1 MEIEAKF
8 VVPDATVFAAVLQ
21 LEQLGAFRL
30 VAGMEPEQQH
40 NIYFDTADG
49 RLRAQRHGLRVR
61 DLGDRRIATLKGA
74 ARFHDG
80 VYERDEW
87 EQEIGGDDRPQAWP
101 PGEVRDRVLALS
113 GGAPLEPIL
122 TIDTQRHHVYAWH
135 DERRVA
141 EISMDEGVIS
151 AGGHEQPFRELEI
164 ELLETGTRDEFDAL
178 VAALREQFAL
188 VPEERSKLA
197 RGLALLDR
205 SRLAT
210 EYTENTEA

>member
-8 VVPDATVFAAVLQ
+8 VVPDATMFSAVLQ

-30 VAGMEPEQQH
+30 VAEMEPEQQH

-74 ARFHDG
+74 AHVHDG

-87 EQEIGGDDRPQAWP
+87 EVEVGDSNQPGDWP
-101 PGEVRDRVLALS
+101 AGEVRDRVLALAD
-113 GGAPLEPIL
+113 GAPLAPIL
-122 TIDTQRHHVYAWH
+122 MIDTQRHHLYAWH
-135 DERRVA
+135 EQRRVA
-141 EISMDEGVIS
+141 EISVDEGTIH
-151 AGGHEQPFRELEI
+151 AGGRAEPFRELEV
-164 ELLETGTRDEFDAL
+164 ELLDAGTRAEFDAL
-178 VAALREQFAL
+178 VSALRGHFAL

-197 RGLALLDR
+197 RGLALLDG
-205 SRLAT
+205 SKPSPL
-210 EYTENTEA
+210 